1 MKKIWLIVFV
11 ITLVSGLI
19 FVSCGEPATTP
30 TTAPAT
36 TTAPTSTAPE
46 KTEILIGAINSMTG
60 VEAMVGTEHRWAYQL
75 AVNDINAAGGV
86 YVKELGKSLPMRLIV
101 VDDKSSIPDAAA
113 GVEKLIKLE
122 NVDFILGSVSSELN
136 VSGYSVAEKYKKLYI
151 TTTHWAEQHKE
162 SVGQGAS
169 WIVTS
174 FFAAASVVESPAL
187 ALNTM
192 PMNECPQKICVMAM
206 DNPDG
211 KFFGEAGPGE
221 IGKYGYNVIPS
232 EYYTEGQ
239 KDYSA
244 SILRFKSEGVDGLV
258 WIGSSADGITLVRQM
273 KENNYNLKYVHGMK
287 GFWPVEFAETLGPD
301 SDYIVH
307 DGHWAEGLGYGKS
320 AEIAAKFAAEF
331 NGATSVTIGN
341 FYSLVEALAQAIEV
355 AGSTDSA
362 KVRDVFYSG
371 TFVAK
376 NTTNGDLAFDNTGLY
391 EIPPVALQWMGGK
404 RMPVLPTGAWTL
416 KWMPPWNER

>member
-1 MKKIWLIVFV
+1 
-11 ITLVSGLI
+11 
-19 FVSCGEPATTP
+19 
-30 TTAPAT
+30 
-36 TTAPTSTAPE
+36 
-46 KTEILIGAINSMTG
+46 MTG

-75 AVNDINAAGGV
+75 AVDDINAAGGV
-86 YVKELGKSLPMRLIV
+86 YVKELGRSLPMRLIV

-122 NVDFILGSVSSELN
+122 KVDFLLGSVSSELN

-162 SVGQGAS
+162 SVEQGAS
-169 WIVTS
+169 WVVTS
-174 FFAAASVVESPAL
+174 FFPAASVVESPAI

-192 PMNECPQKICVMAM
+192 PEAERPQKICVMAM

-211 KFFGEAGPGE
+211 KFFGEAGPGM
-221 IGKYGYNVIPS
+221 IGQYGYNVIPS

-244 SILRFKSEGVDGLV
+244 SILRFKGEGVDALV

-273 KENNYNLKYVHGMK
+273 KENDYNLKYLHGMK

-307 DGHWAEGLGYGKS
+307 DGHWPETLGYGRS
-320 AEIAAKFAAEF
+320 AEIAAKFAEDF

-355 AGSTDSA
+355 AGSIDGA

-371 TFVAK
+371 TFVARD
-376 NTTNGDLAFDNTGLY
+376 TTNGDLAFDNTGLY

-404 RMPVLPTGAWTL
+404 RMAVLPEGAWKL